1 MAIPCCSAVTL
12 HLHPTPRL
20 KLCCP
25 SQNRSSILLTYYLS
39 HYPSSATCEPHT
51 MTRHKIVTKAVA
63 FSCFHT
69 SCIFVVDHYV
79 SCPQLDKIQ
88 ITSPALCRFFSLQGI
103 NSPPIPRLHILH
115 LFPFRCI
122 WKKTR
127 IKRGK
132 KRGRKEKDD

>member
-1 MAIPCCSAVTL
+1 MLFSSDSPPSPNS
-12 HLHPTPRL
+12 H
-20 KLCCP
+20 KL
-25 SQNRSSILLTYYLS
+25 SIYYLS
-39 HYPSSATCEPHT
+39 HYSSSATCESHI
-51 MTRHKIVTKAVA
+51 MTRHKIVTKAIA
-63 FSCFHT
+63 LNCFHT
-69 SCIFVVDHYV
+69 SCIFVVDRYA

-88 ITSPALCRFFSLQGI
+88 ITSPPPRRFFSLQGI